1 MTDDFGPEPHE
12 TVEQAA
18 DTLKDVKE
26 ELLEERAKESQNRR
40 WINQIGLSTGIL
52 SALAAI
58 TSMQAGYLANE
69 GMLAQI
75 RATDQWALYQARG
88 TKRHLDESTVAIL
101 QALQKP
107 VSPAVTAEIAKLK
120 QGQDDSQAEAHKL
133 ETEASVNL
141 QQHESFAHS
150 VAALQIGISLG
161 AVAALLRQRRV
172 WYLGL
177 GIAAVGVGFMIWGAY
192 PSHGSK
198 ASLPTATSVAL
209 LTETVN

>member
-12 TVEQAA
+12 LQEQVT
-18 DTLKDVKE
+18 DVLQDVKK
-26 ELLEERAKESQNRR
+26 ELSEQQTRESQDRR

-58 TSMQAGYLANE
+58 AAMQAGYLANE

-75 RATDQWALYQARG
+75 HANDQWALYQARS

-107 VSPAVTAEIAKLK
+107 VSPAVAAEIAKL
-120 QGQDDSQAEAHKL
+120 SQQQQASQNQASKLEAEAGM
-133 ETEASVNL
+133 NL
-141 QQHESFAHS
+141 QRHEAFAHS

-161 AVAALLRQRRV
+161 AVAALLRRRLV

-177 GIAAVGVGFMIWGAY
+177 GIATVGVGFMIWGAY
-192 PSHGSK
+192 PPVHGSK
-198 ASLPTATSVAL
+198 ASLPWATSISL
-209 LTETVN
+209 KH

>member
-12 TVEQAA
+12 TVEQTA
-18 DTLKDVKE
+18 DILKDVRE
-26 ELLEERAKESQNRR
+26 ELSEERAKEAQNRR

-58 TSMQAGYLANE
+58 AAMQAGYLANE

-120 QGQDDSQAEAHKL
+120 QGQEESQAEAHKL
-133 ETEASVNL
+133 ETEAGVNW
-141 QQHESFAHS
+141 QRHESFAHS

-177 GIAAVGVGFMIWGAY
+177 GIAAFGVGFMIWGIY
-192 PSHGSK
+192 PGVHGSK
-198 ASLPTATSVAL
+198 ASLPTATSVAHR
-209 LTETVN
+209 

>member
-12 TVEQAA
+12 TAEQVA
-18 DTLKDVKE
+18 DSLKEVQE
-26 ELLEERAKESQNRR
+26 QLSEERVKESQDRL

-58 TSMQAGYLANE
+58 ASMQGGYLASE

-75 RATDQWALYQARG
+75 RANDQWALYQARSS
-88 TKRHLDESTVAIL
+88 KRHQDESTVAIL

-107 VSPAVTAEIAKLK
+107 VSPAVTAEISKLSQQQK
-120 QGQDDSQAEAHKL
+120 DSQTEARKL
-133 ETEASVNL
+133 ETEAGVNL

-177 GIAAVGVGFMIWGAY
+177 GIAALGVGFIIWGAY
-192 PSHGSK
+192 PRVHESK
-198 ASLPTATSVAL
+198 ASLPTATSVAQR
-209 LTETVN
+209 